1 MHGTNMKIS
10 CSNTSIFLVTSFKV
24 PLETQRAVHRLT
36 YPVITFRTQIR
47 QDNQQHILYD

>member
-1 MHGTNMKIS
+1 MFY
-10 CSNTSIFLVTSFKV
+10 SNTIILLVTWFKV
-24 PLETQRAVHRLT
+24 LLETQREVHRLT